1 MLYVLCNM
9 FNFLLL
15 SFVLIVI
22 VNYFWCSVK
31 ILDAMCGSTLAVS
44 LFQIKL
50 QKVLYQP
57 RQMFFTV
64 NSVDL
69 IVQTRK
75 YHFFFHFETF
85 CGVACISFFHMLL
98 YFGPVTLSTFVDSID
113 VFLTLY
119 YDLTF
124 PFTVICSMCDLY
136 DLFLSIM
143 VSDFG
148 QSGYCLL

>member
-1 MLYVLCNM
+1 MLHSAESIGCQDNALHLSSM
-9 FNFLLL
+9 FNFLQL

-22 VNYFWCSVK
+22 GSYFWCSVK

-57 RQMFFTV
+57 LQMFFTA

-75 YHFFFHFETF
+75 YYLMFHIETF
-85 CGVACISFFHMLL
+85 CGVVCISFFHMFL
-98 YFGPVTLSTFVDSID
+98 YFER
-113 VFLTLY
+113 
-119 YDLTF
+119 
-124 PFTVICSMCDLY
+124 
-136 DLFLSIM
+136 
-143 VSDFG
+143 VS
-148 QSGYCLL
+148 